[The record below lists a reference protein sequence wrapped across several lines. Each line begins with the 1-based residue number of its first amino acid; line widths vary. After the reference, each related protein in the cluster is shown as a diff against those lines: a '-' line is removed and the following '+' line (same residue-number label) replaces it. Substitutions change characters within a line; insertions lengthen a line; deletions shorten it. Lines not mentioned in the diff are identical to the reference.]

1 MSQERKMEVKS
12 SNIHVM
18 TVDKDL
24 ARGKN
29 FAKSTKEEK
38 PYKDICPPPFHWC
51 LNVNVINIFPSYFVI
66 SSTAYVFLE

>member
-38 PYKDICPPPFHWC
+38 PYKDICPPPFH
-51 LNVNVINIFPSYFVI
+51 
-66 SSTAYVFLE
+66 